1 MADVVSERLPLRERK
16 KLRTRAA
23 LIDVALELFTERGF
37 DSVTL
42 DELCDRV
49 EVSKRTFFR
58 TFTSKEDVA
67 MAPLRDL
74 WEAFLADL
82 SDREPE
88 PGPLS
93 RTLQDSLLAA
103 LDRMPRDGWAGRAVR
118 SHRLA
123 QSTPSMAASNL
134 EFCARTVRAAI
145 EILRERYVFD
155 PGADLRPR
163 LALDI
168 SVAAFHCALDTWS
181 AGSGDTGTATLTS
194 HTRAALAAVPGAL
207 TVTVN
212 PRAGT
217 VT

>member
-16 KLRTRAA
+16 KQRTRET
-23 LIDVALELFTERGF
+23 LIDTALELFTERGF

-58 TFTSKEDVA
+58 TFASKEDVA

-74 WEAFLADL
+74 WSAYLTEL

-93 RTLQDSLLAA
+93 RTLEESLLAA

-134 EFCARTVRAAI
+134 EFCARTVRAAL
-145 EILRERYVFD
+145 EILRERFDID
-155 PGADLRPR
+155 PGADSRPR

-168 SVAAFHCALDTWS
+168 AVAAFHCALDTWS
-181 AGSGDTGTATLTS
+181 AEPGYTGPASLTS
-194 HTRAALAAVPGAL
+194 HTRAALAAVLEAL
-207 TVTVN
+207 TMTVP
-212 PRAGT
+212 PRGEAGA
-217 VT
+217 